1 MNIPRW
7 KMRMRYRFLLNKLKK
22 HQNDLSKD
30 DAYRILECQFFF
42 TSEQKIDTVLIDRC
56 LNCLFPDRHE
66 WAYSEKE
73 RRWSQL
79 LERIEHEEAMQKRV
93 QGRPVPHPR
102 YKRVPS
108 SAIAFVLLFAILL
121 IGSTVA
127 YALGFDVIQYVVHWT
142 EELLNITVTTD
153 SSETTDV
160 EQVFE
165 IESNRGVAL
174 DLKETLQD
182 LGIQPHLPQWIPDG
196 FQLIDI
202 SRYSLEPNIQAFDA
216 YYSDGSD
223 GEFFVTVYAID
234 PATTYN
240 LNTERNNDEFS
251 YVHQTQTGEYYFVR
265 NMERYTVSWIE
276 SNCWIMIAG
285 TLDEDVLLQM
295 IDSLYE

>member
-1 MNIPRW
+1 
-7 KMRMRYRFLLNKLKK
+7 
-22 HQNDLSKD
+22 
-30 DAYRILECQFFF
+30 
-42 TSEQKIDTVLIDRC
+42 
-56 LNCLFPDRHE
+56 
-66 WAYSEKE
+66 
-73 RRWSQL
+73 
-79 LERIEHEEAMQKRV
+79 MQKRV

-108 SAIAFVLLFAILL
+108 SAIAFVFLFAILL

-142 EELLNITVTTD
+142 EELLNITATTD
-153 SSETTDV
+153 SSEATDV

-223 GEFFVTVYAID
+223 NGFFVTVYAVD
-234 PATTYN
+234 STTTGN
-240 LNTERNNDEFS
+240 LNLERNDDEYS
-251 YVHQTQTGEYYFVR
+251 YVLHTQLGDYYFVR
-265 NMERYTVSWIE
+265 NMERYRVSWFE
-276 SNCWIMIAG
+276 SNCWITIAG

>member
-7 KMRMRYRFLLNKLKK
+7 KMRMRYRFLLHKLKK

-153 SSETTDV
+153 SSAATDV
-160 EQVFE
+160 EQVFD

-182 LGIQPHLPQWIPDG
+182 LGIQPHLPQWIPDD

-202 SRYSLEPNIQAFDA
+202 SRYSLEPNIRAFDA
-216 YYSDGSD
+216 YYSNGLDD
-223 GEFFVTVYAID
+223 EFFITVYDID
-234 PATTYN
+234 QTTTYSKSV
-240 LNTERNNDEFS
+240 ERNEDEYSF
-251 YVHQTQTGEYYFVR
+251 VLQTQQGDYYFVK
-265 NMERYTVSWIE
+265 NMDRYAVSWFD
-276 SNCWIMIAG
+276 SNCWIMIDG
-285 TLDEDVLLQM
+285 TLSEDVLLQM
-295 IDSLYE
+295 VNSLYK

>member
-1 MNIPRW
+1 
-7 KMRMRYRFLLNKLKK
+7 MRYRFLLHKLKK
-22 HQNDLSKD
+22 QQNDLSKD

-73 RRWSQL
+73 RRWNQL

-93 QGRPVPHPR
+93 QGRPVPHPH
-102 YKRVPS
+102 YKRTPS
-108 SAIAFVLLFAILL
+108 SAVAFVLLFAILL

-174 DLKETLQD
+174 DLEETLRD

-196 FQLIDI
+196 FQLINI

-216 YYSDGSD
+216 YYSNRLGD
-223 GEFFVTVYAID
+223 EFFVTVYDIGQT
-234 PATTYN
+234 TTYSKSV
-240 LNTERNNDEFS
+240 ERNEDEYS
-251 YVHQTQTGEYYFVR
+251 YVLQTQLGDYYFVK
-265 NMERYTVSWIE
+265 NVDCYAVSWFD
-276 SNCWIMIAG
+276 SNSWIMIDG
-285 TLDEDVLLQM
+285 TLSEDVLLQM
-295 IDSLYE
+295 INSLYE